1 MAMHTSSLND
11 LAQNLI
17 KNLDRNNIFPPA
29 INKPEDLIGITKPD
43 TRTRRPPN
51 GFLLCRKNVHREARL
66 KGTCNMRVISKVTG
80 MLWREASAEEK
91 EAYEQ
96 LALDVQNLHSQK
108 YPGYR
113 YRPSSRSKN
122 VSLYH
127 PHLNT
132 SSVPIPT
139 QMTIPPQV
147 HYNTTGFLFQPQQ
160 DFDLLQ
166 DFNQPPC
173 NNVIDYD
180 AIYPIYNTA
189 WNDNFNI

>member
-1 MAMHTSSLND
+1 MHTSSLND

-17 KNLDRNNIFPPA
+17 KILDRNNIFPPA

-91 EAYEQ
+91 ETYEQ
-96 LALDVQNLHSQK
+96 LALDVQTLHSQK

-113 YRPSSRSKN
+113 YRPSRSKA
-122 VSLYH
+122 VPLYH
-127 PHLNT
+127 PYLNT
-132 SSVPIPT
+132 SSVPILT
-139 QMTIPPQV
+139 QMTIPQV
-147 HYNTTGFLFQPQQ
+147 NYNAPLLFQPQQ
-160 DFDLLQ
+160 EFDLLQ
-166 DFNQPPC
+166 YFNQPPC
-173 NNVIDYD
+173 NNVIDYN
-180 AIYPIYNTA
+180 AIYPLYSTA
-189 WNDNFNI
+189 STWDGNIS